1 MMKRFW
7 RLEYFLLI
15 AGLELISVKLRKK
28 FLNKKEEKNDIL
40 SEGLSN
46 YQILEVKSLLSKS
59 KESLEHF
66 YSSNKE
72 ANLHN

>member
-28 FLNKKEEKNDIL
+28 ILNKKEEKKYIL
-40 SEGLSN
+40 SEGLCN